1 MKKTVKPHHYYGSII
16 LDWFT
21 IGYKVLGGLG
31 IFFFGMKL
39 LSEGLQSISSRMI
52 RKVINSL
59 TTNRFMA
66 VIVGMIVTM
75 IVQSSSVSTVMT
87 VGFVNAGLMNL
98 TQAIGVIFG
107 ANIGTT
113 ITGWVIAIKVTK
125 YSLLFI
131 GLGIIPMLFLKN
143 ETLSSWGKVL
153 FAIGLVFLGLSTM
166 SGAFKPLR
174 TYPEFISFLSYFDS
188 KTYLSLIG
196 TIGIGCL
203 LTCIVQSSSAM
214 LGITI
219 ALAMAG
225 TIEFTTA
232 AALVMGENI
241 GTTITAI
248 LAGIGT
254 NTNARRASYAHA
266 IFNVC
271 GVVVMTFIF
280 AWYVGFIEELIPG
293 LADFTEADGSKPN
306 IAWHISAS
314 HTIFNVVNVIIF
326 LPLMGL
332 IVKIVTRLAP
342 DTDNLKQPKHLSYL
356 GTKETISPA
365 IAIVQARQELEKF
378 SELVTK
384 MLIWSREYIENP
396 DAKKANKTRKRV
408 LKYESITDSIHQEL
422 ITFLATIMTAQMN
435 SEEAQKIEKFL
446 KISDE
451 LESLG
456 DYCQKL
462 VQKVKW
468 LHDKNE
474 FFDKETHKSI
484 LKLNDE
490 ATEFYEAI
498 KANFIAGDAT
508 KVDFIKSSKKSFNEK
523 ARAVRNDY
531 LKRVRELKLPP
542 LISLS
547 VADVVA
553 ELGRIFS
560 HSRNIAELDTGV
572 YSDDD

>member
-1 MKKTVKPHHYYGSII
+1 M
-16 LDWFT
+16 DWFT

-39 LSEGLQSISSRMI
+39 LSEGLQSISSRVI

-66 VIVGMIVTM
+66 VIVGMVVTM

-87 VGFVNAGLMNL
+87 VGFVNAGLMSL
-98 TQAIGVIFG
+98 KQAIGVIFG

-125 YSLLFI
+125 YALLFI
-131 GLGIIPMLFLKN
+131 GLGIIPMIFTKN
-143 ETLSSWGKVL
+143 ETFSAWGKVL

-188 KTYLSLIG
+188 KTYLSLLG

-241 GTTITAI
+241 GTTITAV
-248 LAGIGT
+248 LAGIGA

-271 GVVVMTFIF
+271 GVIVMTFIF
-280 AWYVGFIEELIPG
+280 AWYVDFIEKIIPG
-293 LADFTEADGSKPN
+293 AADLTNPDGSKPH

-314 HTIFNVVNVIIF
+314 HTIFNVANVLIF
-326 LPLMGL
+326 LPLMDI
-332 IVKIVTRLAP
+332 IVKIVTKLAP
-342 DTDNLKQPKHLSYL
+342 DTDNLKQPKHLSFL

-378 SELVTK
+378 SGLISK
-384 MLIWSREYIENP
+384 MLVWSREYIQAPE
-396 DAKKANKTRKRV
+396 AKGAEKTRKKV
-408 LKYESITDSIHQEL
+408 LKYETITDSIHQEM

-474 FFDKETHKSI
+474 FFDKETHDSI

-490 ATEFYEAI
+490 ATIFYESI
-498 KANFIAGDAT
+498 KDNFIAGGET
-508 KVDFIKSSKKSFNEK
+508 KAAFIKTSKKAFDEN
-523 ARAVRNDY
+523 ARAVRTSY
-531 LKRVRELKLPP
+531 LKRVRELNLPP

-560 HSRNIAELDTGV
+560 HSRNIAELDTGI
-572 YSDDD
+572 YSED